1 VKCALLVLM
10 ALAWMTPALAIDTAE
25 LEDPVQQQRYV
36 TLIHEFRCLQCTGET
51 IADTPAQF
59 AVDIRRQVREM
70 IVGGKSDAQ
79 IRQYL
84 VERYGEII
92 LLRPRWSLA
101 NAWLWLAPVL
111 LLVLGGYVAARIV
124 RQRRELLA
132 TDTSEP
138 GDEEQ
143 PT

>member
-1 VKCALLVLM
+1 MVVLLLCV
-10 ALAWMTPALAIDTAE
+10 AAPFVARAIDPAS
-25 LEDPVQQQRYV
+25 LDDPVQQQRYED
-36 TLIHEFRCLQCTGET
+36 LIHELRCLQCTGET

-70 IVGGKSDAQ
+70 IQSGSTDAEV
-79 IRQYL
+79 RQYL

-92 LLRPRWSLA
+92 LLRPRMT
-101 NAWLWLAPVL
+101 WLWLLPGL
-111 LLVLGGYVAARIV
+111 LLALGVFVAVRIV

-138 GDEEQ
+138 GDEVS
-143 PT
+143 T